1 MNHKDS
7 LFKKAD
13 IFLAAFLLALA
24 LLFFLL
30 PMRSGK
36 PGAYVSISVDGK
48 SRGSY
53 PLSIDRSIR
62 IDSSEGYNII
72 EISGGQVS
80 VSEADCPNG
89 DCMRYGRISKTGQII
104 LCLPHRLA
112 VTIVSEEDG
121 GPDAISY

>member
-1 MNHKDS
+1 
-7 LFKKAD
+7 
-13 IFLAAFLLALA
+13 
-24 LLFFLL
+24 
-30 PMRSGK
+30 MRAGK
-36 PGAYVSISVDGK
+36 PGAYVAISVDGE

-53 PLSIDRSIR
+53 PLSEDRRIR

-112 VTIVSEEDG
+112 ITIISEG